1 MNLLESS
8 HRQYRQT
15 LILGLINSCG
25 KLYPQEQLKISYSI
39 LDGIYCEFENS
50 LVSVREVNR
59 IEEELKA
66 WVNADQPITFQSGEE
81 DGFFHCV
88 ANGKTIKSLFPP
100 FQQSGPIYPFR
111 LIHYPPGFILLFSN
125 PNNPEE
131 LAPFVPPE
139 KLTATFRETQRWGE
153 NLHLSEVKDI
163 NQIIQEHRSQE
174 LICLA
179 EALHEKKVSL
189 VADRI
194 LEQRKNVKVILI
206 SGPSSSG
213 KTTFAQRLATQLRV
227 NGLRPVAL
235 SLDNYFCNRED
246 TPKDA
251 EGHPDFEAL
260 DALDLPLLNLHLQAL
275 IQGKEIEC
283 PIYDFET
290 GQRKSKGLKM
300 QLSDDDILVMEG
312 IHGLNPRLLSSLDR
326 NHIFRIYVS
335 ALFQLNID
343 PYNRIPTTEVRLIRR
358 LVRDDKF
365 RGISSSNTLIQ
376 WASVRRGENTNIF
389 PYQEE
394 ADIMFNSSLLYELNA
409 LRSYAEPLLVSIPK
423 EHPYY
428 STASHLL
435 RLLAHFDPLDTTKIP
450 FNSILREFIGGGI
463 YSY

>member
-15 LILGLINSCG
+15 LILGLIYSCEE
-25 KLYPQEQLKISYSI
+25 LFPQEQLKIAYSI
-39 LDGIYCEFENS
+39 SDGIYCEFENS
-50 LVSVREVNR
+50 LVSVREVNH
-59 IEEELKA
+59 IEEHLKT
-66 WVNADQPITFQSGEE
+66 WVKSDQSLAFQLEGDS
-81 DGFFHCV
+81 FFHCKV
-88 ANGKTIKSLFPP
+88 NEKKIKSLFPP
-100 FQQSGPIYPFR
+100 LPRSGPIYPFR

-125 PNNPEE
+125 PNQPET
-131 LAPFVPPE
+131 LSPFIPPE

-153 NLHLSEVKDI
+153 NLHLAEVEDV
-163 NQIIQEHRSQE
+163 NRIIQEHHSQE

-189 VADRI
+189 IADRI
-194 LEQRKNVKVILI
+194 LEQRKNVRIILI

-213 KTTFAQRLATQLRV
+213 KTTFAQRLSTQLRV

-235 SLDNYFCNRED
+235 SLDNYFCDRED

-251 EGHPDFEAL
+251 DGHPDFEAL
-260 DALDLPLLNLHLQAL
+260 EALDLPLLNRHLQAL
-275 IQGKEIEC
+275 IQGGDIEC
-283 PIYDFET
+283 PIYDFES
-290 GQRKSKGLKM
+290 GRRKPYVQKM
-300 QLSDDDILVMEG
+300 KLSADEILVMEG

-326 NHIFRIYVS
+326 NHLFRIYVS

-343 PYNRIPTTEVRLIRR
+343 SYNRIPTTEVRLIRR

-365 RGISSSNTLIQ
+365 RGISPENTLLQ

-394 ADIMFNSSLLYELNA
+394 ADVMFDSSLLFELNA
-409 LRSYAEPLLVSIPK
+409 LRPYAEPLLITVPQ
-423 EHPYY
+423 EHPHY
-428 STASHLL
+428 STAVHLL
-435 RLLAHFDPLDTTKIP
+435 RLLSHFNPLDISKVP
-450 FNSILREFIGGGI
+450 FNSLLREFIGGGI